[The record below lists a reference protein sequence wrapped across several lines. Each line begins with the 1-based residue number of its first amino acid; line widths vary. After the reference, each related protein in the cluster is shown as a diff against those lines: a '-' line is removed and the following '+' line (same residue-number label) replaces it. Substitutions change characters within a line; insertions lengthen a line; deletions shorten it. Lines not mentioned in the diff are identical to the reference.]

1 MNAKTPDALLQEASL
16 NAGADWKDAK
26 RYLWLLSPAIPLIGL
41 GALTA
46 YAVAP
51 KKLRALAWT
60 GPALVHGVIPALDRL
75 IGDDTTNPPEAAI
88 LAIGGIIEKPVVK
101 NGQIVIGHTMKV
113 TISADHRVTDGAEAA
128 EFMVKFKAILENPM
142 RMLA

>member
-1 MNAKTPDALLQEASL
+1 MNAKTPDALLQEASQ

-51 KKLRALAWT
+51 KKLRALA
-60 GPALVHGVIPALDRL
+60 L
-75 IGDDTTNPPEAAI
+75 
-88 LAIGGIIEKPVVK
+88 
-101 NGQIVIGHTMKV
+101 
-113 TISADHRVTDGAEAA
+113 
-128 EFMVKFKAILENPM
+128 
-142 RMLA
+142 